1 MEGKALTMVITVSC
15 VLVPSPLTLAADLG
29 GVSLL
34 VPPTPSPPRS
44 APVTLPPISQKLRKQ
59 EEDVQSAP
67 RGIASACTCP
77 RACSAQPNAGLAGA
91 AGAGPPHLC
100 CRPAGAAG
108 AGPAAATPVL
118 WLRLLPPAQLLSFS
132 NSDQFRITLSPSVL
146 DLNNP

>member
-1 MEGKALTMVITVSC
+1 MAGKALTMVITVSC

-34 VPPTPSPPRS
+34 GPPTPLSLS
-44 APVTLPPISQKLRKQ
+44 LCAGDLTSISQRKLRKQ
-59 EEDVQSAP
+59 EENVQSAS

-77 RACSAQPNAGLAGA
+77 RVCSAQPKAGLAGA
-91 AGAGPPHLC
+91 AGG
-100 CRPAGAAG
+100 GAS
-108 AGPAAATPVL
+108 TPVL

-132 NSDQFRITLSPSVL
+132 NSDQSRITLSPSVL

>member
-44 APVTLPPISQKLRKQ
+44 APVTLPPISQKKLRKQ

-77 RACSAQPNAGLAGA
+77 RACSAQPKGGLAGV
-91 AGAGPPHLC
+91 AGG
-100 CRPAGAAG
+100 GAS
-108 AGPAAATPVL
+108 TPVL
-118 WLRLLPPAQLLSFS
+118 QACGRCGGGAGRLHTCALAQAPSTCPAAFL
-132 NSDQFRITLSPSVL
+132 
-146 DLNNP
+146 

>member
-15 VLVPSPLTLAADLG
+15 VLVPSPLTLAAELG

-34 VPPTPSPPRS
+34 IPPTPSPPRS
-44 APVTLPPISQKLRKQ
+44 AQVTLPPISLRKQ
-59 EEDVQSAP
+59 EEDVQGAP

-77 RACSAQPNAGLAGA
+77 RVCSAQPNAGLAGA
-91 AGAGPPHLC
+91 AGG
-100 CRPAGAAG
+100 GAS
-108 AGPAAATPVL
+108 TPVL

-132 NSDQFRITLSPSVL
+132 NSDQSRITLSPSVL

>member
-44 APVTLPPISQKLRKQ
+44 APVTLPPISQKKLRKQ

-77 RACSAQPNAGLAGA
+77 RACSAQPKGGLAGVA
-91 AGAGPPHLC
+91 AG
-100 CRPAGAAG
+100 GAS
-108 AGPAAATPVL
+108 TPVL

-132 NSDQFRITLSPSVL
+132 NSDQSRITLSPSVL